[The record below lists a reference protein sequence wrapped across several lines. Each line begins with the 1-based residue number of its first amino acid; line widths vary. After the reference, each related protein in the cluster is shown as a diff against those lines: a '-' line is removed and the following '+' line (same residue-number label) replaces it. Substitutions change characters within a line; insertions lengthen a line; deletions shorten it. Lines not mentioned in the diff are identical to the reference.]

1 METDTEKKYI
11 RNPNFIFRKIVDET
25 ILVPIRQNVAELN
38 CIYSLNEVGSFLWQ
52 KLAEPQDLST
62 LQSAV
67 VSEFAASPEQV
78 AEDISLFLTD
88 LTSFGAVEEA

>member
-1 METDTEKKYI
+1 MEKKFI

-67 VSEFAASPEQV
+67 LIEFDASAEQV
-78 AEDISLFLTD
+78 AADISLFLTE
-88 LTSFGAVEEA
+88 LSNFGAVEEA

>member
-1 METDTEKKYI
+1 MEKKFI

-52 KLAEPQDLST
+52 KLAEPQDLLT

-67 VSEFAASPEQV
+67 LIEFDASAEQV
-78 AEDISLFLTD
+78 AADISLFLTE
-88 LTSFGAVEEA
+88 LSNFGAVEEA

>member
-52 KLAEPQDLST
+52 KLADPQDISSLH
-62 LQSAV
+62 SAV
-67 VSEFAASPEQV
+67 LGEFEASPDQV
-78 AEDISLFLTD
+78 VEDIKLFLSE
-88 LTSFGAVEEA
+88 LGNFGAVEEA

>member
-1 METDTEKKYI
+1 MEKKYI

-25 ILVPIRQNVAELN
+25 ILVPVRQNVAELN

-52 KLAEPQDLST
+52 KLAEPQDLSA

-67 VSEFAASPEQV
+67 LPNLTPVPN
-78 AEDISLFLTD
+78 SLP
-88 LTSFGAVEEA
+88 

>member
-1 METDTEKKYI
+1 MEKKFI

-67 VSEFAASPEQV
+67 LIEFDASAEQV
-78 AEDISLFLTD
+78 AADVSQFLSELTD
-88 LTSFGAVEEA
+88 FGAVEEA

>member
-1 METDTEKKYI
+1 METDMEKKYI

-67 VSEFAASPEQV
+67 VSEFAASP
-78 AEDISLFLTD
+78 
-88 LTSFGAVEEA
+88 

>member
-1 METDTEKKYI
+1 M
-11 RNPNFIFRKIVDET
+11 
-25 ILVPIRQNVAELN
+25 AELN

-67 VSEFAASPEQV
+67 LIEFDASSEQV
-78 AEDISLFLTD
+78 AADVSQFLSELTD
-88 LTSFGAVEEA
+88 FGAVVEA

>member
-1 METDTEKKYI
+1 MELKYI

-52 KLAEPQDLST
+52 KLADPQDLST

-67 VSEFAASPEQV
+67 LTEFDADPNQI
-78 AEDISLFLTD
+78 AEDISQFLSE
-88 LTSFGAVEEA
+88 LINFGAVQEV